1 MSKIKV
7 LVVPSDRTGVGKF
20 RSVDPHVK
28 LNSMFG
34 DEFEVDINYEP
45 NVSEEFLTQYDI
57 IHAHRTLGSY
67 SEAPNILK
75 TLKSL
80 GIPTILD
87 LDDYWAPGPEHP
99 AYALLKTHNLAGKI
113 VDNIKAVEH
122 VTTTTPVFA
131 NKIKELNKNVY
142 VLPNAVDDK
151 QKQFQ
156 PNPEESEFIRIGWL
170 GGSSHYHDLLQLGGL
185 TQSLQKDFDN
195 LQYVLCGYDTR
206 GKVTYIDP
214 QTRQQKEREIK
225 PHETVWHQYE
235 GLLDA
240 TSLVSQKY
248 KDHLSLYENKPF
260 DGEKNEKYR
269 RVWTKPVTSY
279 ANNYNLFDIS
289 LAPLKP
295 VMFNLM
301 KSQLKVIEAGFH
313 KKCLVAQDVASYQ
326 LDIKHGENGI
336 LVPYKKNSKPWYK
349 ALKRII
355 KEPNQIK
362 DLGEALYETVKDTYS
377 LEKVTTDRAE
387 LYRSLIKK

>member
-28 LNSMFG
+28 LNEMFG
-34 DEFEVDINYEP
+34 DEFVVDINYEP
-45 NVSEEFLTQYDI
+45 QLTDEFLTQYDI
-57 IHAHRTLGSY
+57 IHCHRTLGPY
-67 SEAPNILK
+67 DKAPALFGRLK
-75 TLKSL
+75 DL
-80 GIPTILD
+80 GIPTIMD

-99 AYALLKTHNLAGKI
+99 AYALLKSHNLAGLI
-113 VDNIKAVEH
+113 VGNIKSAQY

-131 NKIKELNKNVY
+131 DKIKEINKNVFI
-142 VLPNAVDDK
+142 LPNAVDAK

-156 PNPEESEFIRIGWL
+156 SKPEESDFIRIGWL
-170 GGSSHYHDLLQLGGL
+170 GGSSHYHDLLQLEGL
-185 TQSLQKDFDN
+185 TGRLEKDFNN
-195 LQYVLCGYDTR
+195 LQYVLCGFDTR

-214 QTRQQKEREIK
+214 QTKQQKEREIK
-225 PHETVWHQYE
+225 PHETVWYQYE
-235 GLLDA
+235 EILSA
-240 TSLVSQKY
+240 NSLINKKY
-248 KDHLSLYENKPF
+248 KDHLGLYENKIF
-260 DGEKNEKYR
+260 EGEKYEKYR

-279 ANNYNLFDIS
+279 ASNYNLFDIS

-295 VMFNLM
+295 VLFNLM

-326 LDIKHGENGI
+326 IDVVDGKNGI
-336 LVPYKKNSKPWYK
+336 LIPYKKNSKPWYK
-349 ALKRII
+349 ALKRLI

-387 LYRSLIKK
+387 LYRSLVKK

>member
-1 MSKIKV
+1 M
-7 LVVPSDRTGVGKF
+7 
-20 RSVDPHVK
+20 
-28 LNSMFG
+28 
-34 DEFEVDINYEP
+34 
-45 NVSEEFLTQYDI
+45 
-57 IHAHRTLGSY
+57 A
-67 SEAPNILK
+67 
-75 TLKSL
+75 
-80 GIPTILD
+80 
-87 LDDYWAPGPEHP
+87 
-99 AYALLKTHNLAGKI
+99 
-113 VDNIKAVEH
+113 
-122 VTTTTPVFA
+122 
-131 NKIKELNKNVY
+131 
-142 VLPNAVDDK
+142 
-151 QKQFQ
+151 
-156 PNPEESEFIRIGWL
+156 
-170 GGSSHYHDLLQLGGL
+170 QLGGI
-185 TQSLQKDFDN
+185 TRSLEKDFN
-195 LQYVLCGYDTR
+195 HLQYVLCGFDTR

-225 PHETVWHQYE
+225 PHETVWFQYE
-235 GLLDA
+235 GLLDVN
-240 TSLVSQKY
+240 SLVSQKY

-313 KKCLVAQDVASYQ
+313 KKCLVAQDVAPYQ
-326 LDIKHGENGI
+326 LDIVNGKNGI

-349 ALKRII
+349 ALKRLI

-387 LYRSLIKK
+387 LYRSIVKK